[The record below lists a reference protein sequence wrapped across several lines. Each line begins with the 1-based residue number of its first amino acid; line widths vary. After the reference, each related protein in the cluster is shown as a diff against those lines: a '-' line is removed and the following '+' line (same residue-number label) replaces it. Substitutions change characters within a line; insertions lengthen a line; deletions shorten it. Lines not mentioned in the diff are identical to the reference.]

1 MSDDSPRAPGVT
13 IREMAPSTSQQVD
26 ATSSEPDADGISPDY
41 RYIQIRR
48 TLIYIEQSIKAA
60 LDQFVFGPN
69 TQATWSGVVSA
80 VTSVLQEAWARG
92 ELAGATPEQAFSVQ
106 CGVGSTMTAQD
117 VRDGNLAV
125 QVTLRGLEATPT
137 VLKVEVKLQAGA

>member
-1 MSDDSPRAPGVT
+1 MSDESPRAPGVT
-13 IREMAPSTSQQVD
+13 IRETAASTAEPGASAPPESPVD
-26 ATSSEPDADGISPDY
+26 GVNDY

-48 TLIYIEQSIKAA
+48 TINYIKVSIKTA
-60 LDQFVFGPN
+60 LGPFVFEPN
-69 TQATWSGVVSA
+69 TQATWSQAVSA
-80 VTSVLQEAWARG
+80 VTGVLQEAWARG
-92 ELAGATPEQAFSVQ
+92 ELEGATPEQAFSVQ

-125 QVTLRGLEATPT
+125 QVTLRGLEAAPT

>member
-1 MSDDSPRAPGVT
+1 MSDESPRAPGVT
-13 IREMAPSTSQQVD
+13 VRETAAPAPEPGDAVPPESPVD
-26 ATSSEPDADGISPDY
+26 GVNDY

-48 TLIYIEQSIKAA
+48 TITYIKVSIKNA
-60 LDQFVFGPN
+60 LDQFVFEPN
-69 TQATWSGVVSA
+69 TQATWSQAVSA
-80 VTSVLQEAWARG
+80 VTGVLQEAWARG

-125 QVTLRGLEATPT
+125 QVTLRGLDATPT
-137 VLKVEVKLQAGA
+137 VLKVEVKLRAGV

>member
-13 IREMAPSTSQQVD
+13 IRETAASAPEPGDAAPPESPVD
-26 ATSSEPDADGISPDY
+26 GVNDY

-48 TLIYIEQSIKAA
+48 TINYIKMSIKSA
-60 LDQFVFGPN
+60 LDHFVFQPN
-69 TQATWSGVVSA
+69 TQTTWSSVVSA
-80 VTSVLQEAWARG
+80 VSGVLREAWARG

-125 QVTLRGLEATPT
+125 QVTLGGLEATPT

>member
-1 MSDDSPRAPGVT
+1 MSDDDSPRAPGVT
-13 IREMAPSTSQQVD
+13 IREASASSPEPGDAVPPESPVD
-26 ATSSEPDADGISPDY
+26 GVDDY

-48 TLIYIEQSIKAA
+48 TINYIKVSIKSA
-60 LDQFVFGPN
+60 LYQFAFEPA
-69 TQATWSGVVSA
+69 TQTTWSAAVSA
-80 VTSVLQEAWARG
+80 VLREAWARG
-92 ELAGATPEQAFSVQ
+92 ELVGATPEQAFSVQ

-125 QVTLRGLEATPT
+125 RVTLRGLEAAPT